1 MIPCRSFAFYTLARD
16 ASFVALA
23 AATMMVAVSFE
34 PALAFKVGA
43 TVSLV
48 FSLVLLARIHFL
60 TDERFRH
67 CEAWRAL
74 RPEERPAGE
83 DGRQFARAQFEELML
98 RFAKTSAGIAGILY
112 CSALLMSV
120 GGAAACRTVTAS

>member
-23 AATMMVAVSFE
+23 AATMMLAASFE
-34 PALAFKVGA
+34 PPLAFKIGA
-43 TVSLV
+43 TVALT
-48 FSLVLLARIHFL
+48 FSLLLLARLFFL
-60 TDERFRH
+60 TDERFRRS
-67 CEAWRAL
+67 EAWLAL

-83 DGRQFARAQFEELML
+83 DGRKFARAQLEELLL

-112 CSALLMSV
+112 SSALLLSV
-120 GGAAACRTVTAS
+120 SDTAIAGP

>member
-23 AATMMVAVSFE
+23 TAIMMVAGFSFE
-34 PALAFKVGA
+34 PALAFKIGA
-43 TVSLV
+43 TASLV

-67 CEAWRAL
+67 SEAWRAL
-74 RPEERPAGE
+74 RPEERPPGE
-83 DGRQFARAQFEELML
+83 NGQQFARAQFEELML
-98 RFAKTSAGIAGILY
+98 RFAKAASGVAGILY
-112 CSALLMSV
+112 CSALVLAAS
-120 GGAAACRTVTAS
+120 GGNAGL